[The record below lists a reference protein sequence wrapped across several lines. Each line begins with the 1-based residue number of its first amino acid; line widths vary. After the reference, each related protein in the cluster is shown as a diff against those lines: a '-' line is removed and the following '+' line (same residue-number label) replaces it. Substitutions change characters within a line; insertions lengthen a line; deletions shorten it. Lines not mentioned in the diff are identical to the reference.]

1 LNISVIPVAKKC
13 DLNHGPQWVLEIPPF
28 NLEQLSADV
37 TVLGDLC
44 HRFALNDLRSYR
56 LMI

>member
-1 LNISVIPVAKKC
+1 VIPVAKKC